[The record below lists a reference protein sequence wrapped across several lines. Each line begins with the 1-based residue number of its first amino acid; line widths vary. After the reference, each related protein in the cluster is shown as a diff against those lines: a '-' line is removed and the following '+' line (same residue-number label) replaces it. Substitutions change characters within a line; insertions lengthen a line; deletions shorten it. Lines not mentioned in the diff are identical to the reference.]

1 MSLDFVAP
9 SILSRVPDT
18 ARSVL
23 VIGFERNPATEAL
36 AARPGTDVVCIE
48 WYDNAIADAR
58 TLFRNVIAMPF
69 GEESLGLCSHP
80 FDCIAVS
87 HLKGITLSLPQAL
100 ELLAPWLDERG
111 MILFSVANPSYG
123 PYSIIEHCQ
132 IGFTPVEVFDFAA
145 DAGLRLTA
153 RWPIIDPKAGTA
165 RIDETGHIT
174 LFGERYPVQ
183 SPDLLEDLTAL
194 EHHYCAIRTP
204 VTTPASNNSRPK
216 ESPLRSC

>member
-1 MSLDFVAP
+1 RGREVTSSIPRPAAGAKPNRSGCQPIFLRIHRILHFTPPFFVQSGKGMRAMSLDFVAP

-69 GEESLGLCSHP
+69 GEESLALCSHP

-100 ELLAPWLDERG
+100 ELLAPW
-111 MILFSVANPSYG
+111 
-123 PYSIIEHCQ
+123 
-132 IGFTPVEVFDFAA
+132 
-145 DAGLRLTA
+145 
-153 RWPIIDPKAGTA
+153 
-165 RIDETGHIT
+165 
-174 LFGERYPVQ
+174 
-183 SPDLLEDLTAL
+183 
-194 EHHYCAIRTP
+194 
-204 VTTPASNNSRPK
+204 
-216 ESPLRSC
+216 